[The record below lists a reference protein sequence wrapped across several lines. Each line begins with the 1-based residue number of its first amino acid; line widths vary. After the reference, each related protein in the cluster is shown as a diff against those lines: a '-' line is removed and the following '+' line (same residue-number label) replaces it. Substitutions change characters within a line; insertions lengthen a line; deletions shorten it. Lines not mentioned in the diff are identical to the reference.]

1 MHSFLLFSI
10 SRRNEKM
17 APKGREEGRRGLLLK
32 SCSSSRSAFPFSFLP
47 LLHSSNTFS
56 SSSGKKFFPLPLPIQ
71 GAKVLNLRDER
82 EGGREQKRSFQFL
95 PPGKY
100 IWGHKTIRMSDWDFM
115 VAQQIASLDLK
126 KCIQSSTHK
135 SGGWGSS

>member
-1 MHSFLLFSI
+1 MHAALHSFLLFSI

-82 EGGREQKRSFQFL
+82 EGEQKRSFQFL
-95 PPGKY
+95 PLGKY
-100 IWGHKTIRMSDWDFM
+100 IWGHKTIRMSDM
-115 VAQQIASLDLK
+115 VAKQIASLDLK
-126 KCIQSSTHK
+126 KCVQSSTHK